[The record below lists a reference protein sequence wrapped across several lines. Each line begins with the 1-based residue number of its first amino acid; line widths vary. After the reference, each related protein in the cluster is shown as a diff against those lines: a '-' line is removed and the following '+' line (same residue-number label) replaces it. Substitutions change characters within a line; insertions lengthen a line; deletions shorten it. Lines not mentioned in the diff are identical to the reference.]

1 MTFKQSK
8 WLEKYVRLN
17 TKYGAEV
24 KNDFERN
31 QCKLLN
37 NLVFG
42 ETIQNK
48 EVYDFLLMNKK
59 ETGLLFQ

>member
-1 MTFKQSK
+1 MTFKQNK
-8 WLEKYVRLN
+8 WLEEYVRLN

-59 ETGLLFQ
+59 EAGLLFQ